1 MLPLK
6 LFCQA
11 ECYNNFFF
19 KLLFAIYFDSW
30 HDLLLIL
37 MHLCI
42 LRKCIINEKKI
53 KYILFYKHIISVIW
67 FWKTIIGKYW
77 INLSVNNAVLSRTVH
92 SLTSS

>member
-42 LRKCIINEKKI
+42 LRKCIINEKKNKI
-53 KYILFYKHIISVIW
+53 YFILQTHYFCHM
-67 FWKTIIGKYW
+67 
-77 INLSVNNAVLSRTVH
+77 VLENDHR
-92 SLTSS
+92 